1 MPETSWQQRAAAMVN
16 EIAPRDPAVAAAM
29 RRVPRHRFLSPDLES
44 EAYSDTPL
52 PLARTR
58 STISAPH
65 MVALML
71 EWAELTPGLRVLEL
85 GSGSGYLAAL
95 AAELVGPR
103 GRVVGVELV
112 ESLVEDSR
120 NVLAQL
126 GYSESIEIEQGDA
139 RDGWPAGAP
148 YDRILVSFGT
158 PEIFPVWMQQLATPG
173 VLVAP
178 VGPPSGQ
185 VLRRV
190 RHGPDGDRL
199 EDGPRCIFVSLASA
213 RARLK

>member
-1 MPETSWQQRAAAMVN
+1 MVN

-120 NVLAQL
+120 SVLAQL
-126 GYSESIEIEQGDA
+126 GYGESIEIQQGDA

-158 PEIFPVWMQQLATPG
+158 PEIFPIWMQQLATPG

-213 RARLK
+213 MARLK